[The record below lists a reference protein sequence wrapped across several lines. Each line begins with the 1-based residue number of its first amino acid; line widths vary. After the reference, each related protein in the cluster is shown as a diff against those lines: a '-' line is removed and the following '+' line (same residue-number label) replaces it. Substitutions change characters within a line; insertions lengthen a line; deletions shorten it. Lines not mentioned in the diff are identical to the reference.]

1 MAYVDFM
8 SVLHKATKRD
18 YLARVNDPEYP
29 KPKAAALA
37 KQWDYDYWDGDRRIN
52 YGGYRYIPGRW
63 EKVARAM
70 AEHYGIRPGDRI
82 LDVGCGKGYLLHDF
96 TLVVPGVQ
104 VYGIDISKYAIRN
117 AKEEIRDRLQVGNA
131 NALPYPDK
139 SFDLVVSITTLHNLY
154 CYDLERAL
162 REIER
167 VGRRH
172 KYICVESYRNE
183 TEKANLLYWQVT
195 CEAFNT
201 PEEWEWW
208 FRLTGYTGDYSY
220 IFFE

>member
-8 SVLHKATKRD
+8 SVLHKSTPRD

-29 KPKAAALA
+29 KARAAELA
-37 KQWDYDYWDGDRRIN
+37 KRWDFEYWDGDRRIN

-70 AEHYGIRPGDRI
+70 VEHYSIKRGDRI
-82 LDVGCGKGYLLHDF
+82 LDVGCGKGFLLHDF
-96 TLVVPGVQ
+96 TLVVPGIEVFGLD
-104 VYGIDISKYAIRN
+104 VSSYAIRN
-117 AKEEIRDRLQVGNA
+117 AKEEVRERLRVGNA
-131 NALPYPDK
+131 TELPWPDNT
-139 SFDLVVSITTLHNLY
+139 FDLVVSIQTLHNLHSH
-154 CYDLERAL
+154 DLENAL

-183 TEKANLLYWQVT
+183 VEKANLLYWQVT

-208 FRLTGYTGDYSY
+208 FRLTGYTGDHSF